1 MKKLSILFIGLI
13 LLTSCGGNEP
23 TVDELIAA
31 GDAKAIASKKTELN
45 TQKAEI
51 NKSIQQI
58 EAYLKENGDRAINA
72 QVSTIVVKDTL
83 FNHYIE
89 LQGNV
94 DTKQNIT
101 IMPEMS
107 GLLTQVY
114 VKEGQQVTAGQV
126 LAKIDDGGLSQQIQQ
141 MQVQEQLAKTTF
153 ERQSRLWE
161 QKIGSEIQYL
171 QAKANYDGQRKA
183 ISSMQQ
189 TLAKTTV
196 RAPFSGTIDDVITE
210 QGNVVSPGMT
220 QLFRLVSLKDMYINV
235 DVPENYLTSI
245 KKGTKVMIDFP
256 VLSEKIESSIR
267 QTSSYINPANRSF
280 SIEIPVSSKS
290 DNIKPNLTAKIK
302 INDYTSEN
310 AILVPLSVLS
320 ENQNGEQYVMVVE
333 KSDDGF
339 IAKRRTIS
347 SGKASGDLIE
357 ITDGLKE
364 GDQVITA
371 GARTVKEG
379 QLIDIKNA

>member
-1 MKKLSILFIGLI
+1 MKKLSILFIGLV

-23 TVDELIAA
+23 TVDELIAT
-31 GDAKAIASKKTELN
+31 GDTKAIAAKKTALN

-51 NKSIQQI
+51 SKSIQQI
-58 EAYLKENGDRAINA
+58 EAYLKENGDQAINA

-101 IMPEMS
+101 IMPEMA

-114 VKEGQQVTAGQV
+114 VKEGQQVTAGQA

-153 ERQSRLWE
+153 ERQNRLWE

-245 KKGTKVMIDFP
+245 KEGTKVMIDFP

-333 KSDDGF
+333 KSDDGL
-339 IAKRRTIS
+339 IAKRRTITT
-347 SGKASGDLIE
+347 GKASGDFIE
-357 ITDGLKE
+357 ITAGLNE

-379 QLIDIKNA
+379 QLIDIKNT

>member
-58 EAYLKENGDRAINA
+58 EAYLKKNGDRAINA

-171 QAKANYDGQRKA
+171 QAKANYDGQRKS

>member
-1 MKKLSILFIGLI
+1 MKKLSILFIGLV

-23 TVDELIAA
+23 TVDELIAT
-31 GDAKAIASKKTELN
+31 GDTKAIAAKKTALN

-51 NKSIQQI
+51 SKSIQQI
-58 EAYLKENGDRAINA
+58 EAYLKENGDQAINA

-101 IMPEMS
+101 IMPEMA

-114 VKEGQQVTAGQV
+114 VKEGQQVTAGQA

-153 ERQSRLWE
+153 ERQNRLWE

-245 KKGTKVMIDFP
+245 KEGTKVMIDFP

-333 KSDDGF
+333 KSDDGL
-339 IAKRRTIS
+339 IAKRRTITT
-347 SGKASGDLIE
+347 GKASGDFIE
-357 ITDGLKE
+357 ITNGLKE

>member
-1 MKKLSILFIGLI
+1 MKKLSILFIGLV

-23 TVDELIAA
+23 TVDELIAT
-31 GDAKAIASKKTELN
+31 GDTKAIAAKKTALN

-51 NKSIQQI
+51 SKSIQQI
-58 EAYLKENGDRAINA
+58 EAYLKENGEQAINT

-107 GLLTQVY
+107 GLLTQVF
-114 VKEGQQVTAGQV
+114 VKEGQQVSAGQI
-126 LAKIDDGGLSQQIQQ
+126 LAKIDDGGISQQIQQ

-153 ERQSRLWE
+153 ERQSRLWD

-171 QAKANYDGQRKA
+171 QAKANYDAQRKA

-189 TLAKTTV
+189 TLAKTTI

-210 QGNVVSPGMT
+210 QGNVVTPGMT

-245 KKGTKVMIDFP
+245 TKGTEVLIDFP
-256 VLSEKIESSIR
+256 VLSEKIESTIR

-290 DNIKPNLTAKIK
+290 PNIKPNLTAKIK
-302 INDYTSEN
+302 INDYTSKN

-320 ENQNGEQYVMVVE
+320 ENQNGEQYVMIVE
-333 KSDDGF
+333 KSDDGL
-339 IAKRRTIS
+339 IAKRRTITT
-347 SGKASGDLIE
+347 GKASGDFIE
-357 ITDGLKE
+357 ITAGLNE

-379 QLIDIKNA
+379 QLIDIKNT

>member
-13 LLTSCGGNEP
+13 LLSSCGGNEP
-23 TVDELIAA
+23 TVDELIAS
-31 GDAKAIASKKTELN
+31 GDTKAIASKKTELN

-51 NKSIQQI
+51 SKSILQI
-58 EAYLKENGDRAINA
+58 EAYLKENGEQAINT
-72 QVSTIVVKDTL
+72 QVSTIIVKDTL

-89 LQGNV
+89 LQGSV

-114 VKEGQQVTAGQV
+114 VKEGQQVNAGQI
-126 LAKIDDGGLSQQIQQ
+126 LAKIDDGGISQQIQQ

-245 KKGTKVMIDFP
+245 KEGTKVMIDFP
-256 VLSEKIESSIR
+256 VLSEKMESSIR

-290 DNIKPNLTAKIK
+290 ENIKPNLTAKIK

-333 KSDDGF
+333 KM
-339 IAKRRTIS
+339 IM
-347 SGKASGDLIE
+347 DLSQSVE
-357 ITDGLKE
+357 LLKLE
-364 GDQVITA
+364 KLLVILL
-371 GARTVKEG
+371 K
-379 QLIDIKNA
+379 